1 MSLLELRGVSK
12 SHARGSRRI
21 EILREVS
28 LEIEAGEFVA
38 IWGLRRSGRST
49 LLSVAAGID
58 RPDAGAV
65 EFAGQDLNARGVA
78 GLGDGVGF
86 FHHLTRGPSTRN
98 GLG

>member
-78 GLGDGVGF
+78 GLGNGF
-86 FHHLTRGPSTRN
+86 WYLHPLTSGPRP
-98 GLG
+98 GKG